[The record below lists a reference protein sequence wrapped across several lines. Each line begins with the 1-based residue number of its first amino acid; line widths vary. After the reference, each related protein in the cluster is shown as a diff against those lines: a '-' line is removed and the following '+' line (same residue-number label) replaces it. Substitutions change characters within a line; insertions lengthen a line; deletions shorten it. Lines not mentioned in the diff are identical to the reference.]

1 MARTLFF
8 PRALGVVTAA
18 ISLLASGCGSTSHP
32 RQLSPHAKA
41 VLERHIAEARSA
53 MGLGDQAG
61 AQNALAALAD
71 DIQVLGARH
80 AADPSQLAL
89 LSLEVGQARARVALD
104 VHATPIAQPVA
115 PATAPAGATG
125 EATTGAQ
132 GSPSP
137 PGLIPGTAPG
147 PDRGK
152 AKGDKG
158 PNGPGQGAGHGHKGG
173 GSGAD

>member
-1 MARTLFF
+1 MARTPLF
-8 PRALGVVTAA
+8 PRALGAVALT

-32 RQLSPHAKA
+32 RQLTPHAKA

-61 AQNALAALAD
+61 AQNALTALAD

-104 VHATPIAQPVA
+104 VHATPIALPVA
-115 PATAPAGATG
+115 PAPAPAPAGATG
-125 EATTGAQ
+125 PAT
-132 GSPSP
+132 P
-137 PGLIPGTAPG
+137 PGPGK
-147 PDRGK
+147 GK

-158 PNGPGQGAGHGHKGG
+158 PKGPGPGPGKGHGHKGG
-173 GSGAD
+173 GGGAD

>member
-1 MARTLFF
+1 MARTPFF
-8 PRALGVVTAA
+8 PRALGAVALA
-18 ISLLASGCGSTSHP
+18 ISLLASGCGSTSRP
-32 RQLSPHAKA
+32 RQLTPHARA

-104 VHATPIAQPVA
+104 VHATPIAQPVVPVPA
-115 PATAPAGATG
+115 PAPAGATG
-125 EATTGAQ
+125 PSAPPGPDKGKPKGDQGAQ
-132 GSPSP
+132 G
-137 PGLIPGTAPG
+137 PG
-147 PDRGK
+147 P
-152 AKGDKG
+152 
-158 PNGPGQGAGHGHKGG
+158 GPGPGPGDGHGHKGG
-173 GSGAD
+173 GGGAD